1 MFSGFGGVACRIADL
16 LADEYSSKSLVSL
29 AVSPPSLPEYTFNS
43 CGSRLANSLL
53 TLAGLANSS
62 SCFLGR
68 NVVMAGKVVALLE
81 GVASAEACCQ
91 ECRLFQTGGGGAGC
105 NVWNYC
111 DAPGGC
117 RCALCQ
123 AAPAA

>member
-53 TLAGLANSS
+53 TLSGLANSS
-62 SCFLGR
+62 PLTLPASLATQWFPLRGQARQLPYLHYSPGLGR
-68 NVVMAGKVVALLE
+68 R
-81 GVASAEACCQ
+81 S
-91 ECRLFQTGGGGAGC
+91 
-105 NVWNYC
+105 
-111 DAPGGC
+111 
-117 RCALCQ
+117 
-123 AAPAA
+123 